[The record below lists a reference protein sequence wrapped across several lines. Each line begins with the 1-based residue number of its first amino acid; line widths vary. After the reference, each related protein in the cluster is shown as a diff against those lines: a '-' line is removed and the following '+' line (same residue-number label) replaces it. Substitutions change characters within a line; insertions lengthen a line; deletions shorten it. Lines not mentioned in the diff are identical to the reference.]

1 MKQISVFFLIKTLLG
16 FVFDEIS
23 TCSCIAEHQDN
34 SIEALEKTERDA
46 RSEHDADF
54 NNHFELIVIIAL
66 CILCFVFFLMILS
79 LVNNINNLRKIIRKL
94 QDKSDDKLLNEY
106 CTEDETTSLQQ

>member
-1 MKQISVFFLIKTLLG
+1 MIKTLLG
-16 FVFDEIS
+16 FVFDEIA

-46 RSEHDADF
+46 RSEHAADF